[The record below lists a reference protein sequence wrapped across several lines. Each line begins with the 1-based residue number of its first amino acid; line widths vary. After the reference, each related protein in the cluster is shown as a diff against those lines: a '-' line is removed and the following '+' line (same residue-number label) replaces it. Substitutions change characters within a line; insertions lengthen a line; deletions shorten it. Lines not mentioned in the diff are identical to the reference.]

1 MQHAERGWAGGK
13 EGWDGWNT
21 RAMTR
26 QEYYP
31 DIETSL
37 QGKGK

>member
-1 MQHAERGWAGGK
+1 MGRRQGGMGWVEYKGY
-13 EGWDGWNT
+13 EL
-21 RAMTR
+21 R